1 MIFWFNHLYSQL
13 YRGAVSLK
21 CIVREVFAMTMAKT
35 QVRRRVSYSDFNI
48 ILLYFYAVLLIL
60 FLL

>member
-1 MIFWFNHLYSQL
+1 
-13 YRGAVSLK
+13 
-21 CIVREVFAMTMAKT
+21 MTMAKT